1 MDPSAPTLRQL
12 HAFVAVADARSFT
25 RAAEIL
31 GVTQP
36 VVSGLIRDLEAA
48 LGFRVVDRTT
58 RCIEIAEAAVEFLE
72 DARRLVREADEGVRR
87 AREVAEGRRGRL
99 IVGAPPLLS
108 AALMPSVIRVFEQSA
123 PEVKVELVDR
133 AVPAIHSMV
142 LSGDIGLGI
151 GTFAEVDPGLCK
163 VPLISDQ
170 ISLLCRSDQPIASN
184 ERPTWR
190 DLVGQPLLALRPGS
204 GVREQVNRGFH
215 LAGIEPFFTFEF
227 DQLSTLLAFV
237 EAGLGVTVL
246 PVYALSFL
254 PMGSLVAKP
263 LHAPEMTRKIDI
275 IYRLDRS
282 LTPAAHEFV
291 RLLRVSASALRRT
304 EPVGAKSFVS
314 VVATQHA
321 SHTQ

>member
-1 MDPSAPTLRQL
+1 
-12 HAFVAVADARSFT
+12 
-25 RAAEIL
+25 
-31 GVTQP
+31 
-36 VVSGLIRDLEAA
+36 
-48 LGFRVVDRTT
+48 
-58 RCIEIAEAAVEFLE
+58 
-72 DARRLVREADEGVRR
+72 VREADEGVRR

-133 AVPAIHSMV
+133 PTSAILNMV
-142 LSGDIGLGI
+142 LSGDLGLGV
-151 GTFAEVDPGLCK
+151 GTFPKVDPGLCK

-170 ISLLCRSDQPIASN
+170 ISLLCRFDQPIASN

-215 LAGIEPFFTFEF
+215 LAGLEPTFNFEF

-246 PVYALSFL
+246 PIYALSFL
-254 PMGSLVAKP
+254 PMGSLIARP
-263 LHAPEMTRKIDI
+263 LRAPEMTRKIDI
-275 IYRLDRS
+275 VYRLDRS

-291 RLLRVSASALRRT
+291 RLLRVSASTLRRT
-304 EPVGAKSFVS
+304 PSCGGQELR
-314 VVATQHA
+314 
-321 SHTQ
+321 